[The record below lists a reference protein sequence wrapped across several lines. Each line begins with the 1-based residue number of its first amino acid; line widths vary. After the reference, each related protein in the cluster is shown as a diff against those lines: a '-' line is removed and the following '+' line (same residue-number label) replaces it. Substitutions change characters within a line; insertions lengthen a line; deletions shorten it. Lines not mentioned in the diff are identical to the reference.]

1 MLNIAGGIIL
11 AVIALPFV
19 VPLFIVGAVGIVG
32 IFLVLEEILTIMAC
46 VFIFFVAIVYTL
58 DFVNYALNFYDKKT
72 KEKKLVELVKRK
84 QSQPLSKEKI
94 EKMQK
99 INVEI
104 ELLDAQLRKEAD
116 FDRRRILFAQLAE
129 KDKTYCE
136 LRYAANFAER
146 DRSAP
151 LRGQGAR

>member
-1 MLNIAGGIIL
+1 
-11 AVIALPFV
+11 
-19 VPLFIVGAVGIVG
+19 
-32 IFLVLEEILTIMAC
+32 
-46 VFIFFVAIVYTL
+46 
-58 DFVNYALNFYDKKT
+58 
-72 KEKKLVELVKRK
+72 
-84 QSQPLSKEKI
+84 
-94 EKMQK
+94 MQK

-151 LRGQGAR
+151 LRGKGAR